1 MNKRLLI
8 VGLLAVLICSSI
20 VPVTAETTESSEY
33 VVTPWFGDAPVTRAL
48 PIIGVVVNGQS
59 VDHSYSVNPGTT
71 ELNIITEWILFP
83 QNNELTVQ
91 VITPNGQLIGSY
103 RDNYDN
109 KIDGRIPLHIESS
122 SLESGTWT
130 ITITGE
136 SVIVVQPF
144 TRTINAYESC
154 LIFHHS
160 FRPIFGNH
168 ADYGIHGNGERR

>member
-1 MNKRLLI
+1 MQKKLLI
-8 VGLLAVLICSSI
+8 AGLFAVLICSSI
-20 VPVTAETTESSEY
+20 IPAAAETTESSEY
-33 VVTPWFGDAPVTRAL
+33 VITPWFGDSPVTRAL
-48 PIIGVVVNGQS
+48 PIIGSVTDGQS
-59 VDHSYSVNPGTT
+59 VDHSYRVSPGST
-71 ELNIITEWILFP
+71 ELNIITEWVLFP

-103 RDNYDN
+103 KDNYDN

-144 TRTINAYESC
+144 TLTINAY
-154 LIFHHS
+154 
-160 FRPIFGNH
+160 
-168 ADYGIHGNGERR
+168 